1 MSLIQQLVCVR
12 SLHLSLKKVQIGVK
26 ASRVLLAQT
35 KNLAFGKIEKKIIA
49 TVRKWQKCTD
59 QCLFF
64 GEEFFKSL
72 LLTLKRK
79 AKTANVV
86 HMKTARKFR

>member
-1 MSLIQQLVCVR
+1 MAPIYTLRRDRLFAKVLTVR
-12 SLHLSLKKVQIGVK
+12 KDTIFFGSYDV
-26 ASRVLLAQT
+26 
-35 KNLAFGKIEKKIIA
+35 AFEIIA